1 MGGVNQ
7 AVETFFNDIQSLAQT
22 IAPIFAFL
30 GVLGLGLMYL
40 GSSFPVISDWKRN
53 NPQAASS
60 ITMGLVFVL
69 LASSVASLISFT

>member
-1 MGGVNQ
+1 MGTVGP
-7 AVETFFNDIQSLAQT
+7 AIEGFFTDLKDLLQI

-30 GVLGLGLMYL
+30 GVVGLGMMYM
-40 GSSFPVISDWKRN
+40 GSSFPVIGEWKKN

-60 ITMGLVFVL
+60 VVMGLVFVL

>member
-1 MGGVNQ
+1 MGEVSTAIEG
-7 AVETFFNDIQSLAQT
+7 FFTDLQDLLQV

-30 GVLGLGLMYL
+30 GVVGLGIMYM
-40 GSSFPVISDWKRN
+40 GSSFPIISDWKRN

-60 ITMGLVFVL
+60 VVMGLVFVL

>member
-1 MGGVNQ
+1 MGGVST
-7 AVETFFNDIQSLAQT
+7 AIEAFFTDLKALLQI

-30 GVLGLGLMYL
+30 GVVGIGLMYM
-40 GSSFPVISDWKRN
+40 GSSFPIVSDWKKN

-60 ITMGLVFVL
+60 VVMGLVFVL